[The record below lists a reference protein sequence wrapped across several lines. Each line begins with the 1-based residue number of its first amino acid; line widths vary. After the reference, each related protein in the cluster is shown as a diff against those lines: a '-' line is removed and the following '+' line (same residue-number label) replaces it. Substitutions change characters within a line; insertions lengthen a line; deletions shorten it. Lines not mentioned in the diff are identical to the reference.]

1 MKIRLLLAVALWILL
16 LTLAAAQLA
25 AAQVSSGGDKT
36 RAPSKLHKEL
46 APRPY
51 TFDQYM
57 ADLKDSA
64 RKDKP
69 KPENPVTEEQSK
81 QVAAN
86 KYKNYKPLNP
96 FVVEW

>member
-1 MKIRLLLAVALWILL
+1 MKILVSILIFSIML
-16 LTLAAAQLA
+16 PAAAR
-25 AAQVSSGGDKT
+25 AQNYAGKSTTKAPS
-36 RAPSKLHKEL
+36 PSKLHGEL

-51 TFDQYM
+51 TFDRYI
-57 ADLKDSA
+57 ADLKESA
-64 RKDKP
+64 RKDEP
-69 KPENPVTEEQSK
+69 KPDNPVTEEEAK

>member
-1 MKIRLLLAVALWILL
+1 MKIRLLALALWLLLFSLAVA
-16 LTLAAAQLA
+16 QLA
-25 AAQVSSGGDKT
+25 GAQASSGGDKPS
-36 RAPSKLHKEL
+36 APSKLHKEL

-57 ADLKDSA
+57 ADLKESA

-69 KPENPVTEEQSK
+69 KPDNPVTEEQSK